1 LSRARAALTSRAG
14 RYDRP
19 VAAAL
24 LAAVLLALLL
34 GVRVTAA
41 GGLSGL
47 VVAGDAF
54 VGPGR
59 PADLAVVHER
69 STGYDGQ
76 FVYRL
81 AVDPF
86 TREETAHGI
95 TLDNPTYRQQRIG
108 LPFTAWALHNATRLP
123 LSAALPLV
131 DALALV
137 AAAWAGAVLAQRLGR
152 SALWGVL
159 VALSPGLVVAVTRD
173 LTEPLA
179 TALLLLGLVAWTGR
193 RPWLAVPAFTAA
205 VLTRETT
212 LAVLAGLGLYE
223 LYRLAR
229 PAPTPDRAGPGRA
242 GAARR
247 AALLLVP
254 LATYVAWQH
263 HLGAVWGEL
272 PLHATDG
279 DVGAPFVQTLKGLFA
294 HDASWADWRTAD
306 ALLAH
311 AWVAERLLLAA
322 LIAATFVALRRSA
335 LPNALKAGWVLAALL
350 ATSATWGRDVG
361 FLRAANEALVLG
373 VLVLLG
379 ARTRAATAALAA
391 TAGLSVFVAA
401 LYGAAL

>member
-1 LSRARAALTSRAG
+1 LSRAGAALTSRAG

-24 LAAVLLALLL
+24 LTALLLALLL
-34 GVRVTAA
+34 GVRLAAA
-41 GGLSGL
+41 GGPSGL
-47 VVAGDAF
+47 VVAGDAY

-81 AVDPF
+81 ALDPF
-86 TREETAHGI
+86 TRTATAHGI

-108 LPFTAWALHNATRLP
+108 LPLTAWALHDVTRLP

-152 SALWGVL
+152 HALWGVL
-159 VALSPGLVVAVTRD
+159 AGLSPGLVVAVTRD

-179 TALLLLGLVAWTGR
+179 TALLLAGLVAWTGR

-223 LYRLAR
+223 VYWAVR
-229 PAPTPDRAGPGRA
+229 TPERAA
-242 GAARR
+242 AARR

-254 LATYVAWQH
+254 LAAYGAWQVR
-263 HLGAVWGEL
+263 LRAVWGET

-279 DVGAPFVQTLKGLFA
+279 DVGLPFVQTAKGLFA
-294 HDASWADWRTAD
+294 HDASWADWRTTD

-322 LIAATFVALRRSA
+322 LIGATFVALRRSA
-335 LPNALKAGWVLAALL
+335 VPNALKAGWLLAALL

-361 FLRAANEALVLG
+361 FLRAANEALVVG

-401 LYGAAL
+401 VYGTAL

>member
-1 LSRARAALTSRAG
+1 VPPASTGSTGSPGARAA

-19 VAAAL
+19 LAAAVLAAL
-24 LAAVLLALLL
+24 LLAALL
-34 GVRVTAA
+34 GARAVAA

-54 VGPGR
+54 VGPGH
-59 PADLAVVHER
+59 PADLAVVHPH

-81 AVDPF
+81 ALDPF
-86 TREETAHGI
+86 THRATANGI

-108 LPFTAWALHNATRLP
+108 LPLAAWAVHQATRLP
-123 LSAALPLV
+123 VSAALPLV

-137 AAAWAGAVLAQRLGR
+137 AAAWAGAALAQRLGR
-152 SALWGVL
+152 PALWGVL
-159 VALSPGLVVAVTRD
+159 VGLSPGLVVAATRD

-179 TALLLLGLVAWTGR
+179 AALLLLGLVAWTGR
-193 RPWLAVPAFTAA
+193 RRFAPLLATLAFTAA
-205 VLTRETT
+205 VLTRETA

-229 PAPTPDRAGPGRA
+229 TPERAA
-242 GAARR
+242 TARR

-254 LATYVAWQH
+254 LTTYVLWQH
-263 HLGAVWGEL
+263 RLQAVWGEL

-279 DVGAPFVQTLKGLFA
+279 DVGGPFAQAAKGLFA
-294 HDASWADWRTAD
+294 HDAAWTDWRTTD
-306 ALLAH
+306 ALVAH

-322 LIAATFVALRRSA
+322 LVLATFWALRRSTV
-335 LPNALKAGWVLAALL
+335 PNAVKAGWVLAALL

-361 FLRAANEALVLG
+361 FLRAANECLVVG
-373 VLVLLG
+373 TLVLLG
-379 ARTRAATAALAA
+379 TRTRAATAALAA
-391 TAGLSVFVAA
+391 TAGLSAFVAA
-401 LYGAAL
+401 LYGVAL

>member
-1 LSRARAALTSRAG
+1 MSRAGAALTSRAG

-24 LAAVLLALLL
+24 LAALLLALLL
-34 GVRVTAA
+34 GVRLVAA
-41 GGLSGL
+41 GGPSGL
-47 VVAGDAF
+47 VVAGDAY
-54 VGPGR
+54 VGAGR

-86 TREETAHGI
+86 TRTATAHGI
-95 TLDNPTYRQQRIG
+95 TLDNPSYRQQRIG
-108 LPFTAWALHNATRLP
+108 LPLTAWALHHVTRLP
-123 LSAALPLV
+123 LSTALPLV

-137 AAAWAGAVLAQRLGR
+137 AAAWAGAVLARRLGR
-152 SALWGVL
+152 HALWGVL
-159 VALSPGLVVAVTRD
+159 AGLSPGLVVAVTRD

-179 TALLLLGLVAWTGR
+179 AALLLAGLVAWTGR

-223 LYRLAR
+223 VYRAVR
-229 PAPTPDRAGPGRA
+229 TPERAA
-242 GAARR
+242 AARR

-254 LATYVAWQH
+254 LAAYGAWQVR
-263 HLGAVWGEL
+263 LRAVWGET

-279 DVGAPFVQTLKGLFA
+279 DVGLPFVQTAKGLFA
-294 HDASWADWRTAD
+294 HDASWADWRTTD

-322 LIAATFVALRRSA
+322 LIGVTFVALRRSTV
-335 LPNALKAGWVLAALL
+335 PNALKAGWVLAALL
-350 ATSATWGRDVG
+350 ATSATWGRDVA
-361 FLRAANEALVLG
+361 FLRAANEALVVG
-373 VLVLLG
+373 VLLLLG

-401 LYGAAL
+401 VYGAAL

>member
-34 GVRVTAA
+34 GVRVAAA

-86 TREETAHGI
+86 TRTETAYGI

-108 LPFTAWALHNATRLP
+108 LPLTAWALHNATRLP

-152 SALWGVL
+152 HALWGVL

-179 TALLLLGLVAWTGR
+179 TALLLVGLVAWTGR

-223 LYRLAR
+223 VYRLVR
-229 PAPTPDRAGPGRA
+229 PAPAARAPDRAGT
-242 GAARR
+242 ARR

-279 DVGAPFVQTLKGLFA
+279 DVGVPFVQTLKGLFA
-294 HDASWADWRTAD
+294 HAASWRDWRTAD

-322 LIAATFVALRRSA
+322 LIAYTFVALRRSA
-335 LPNALKAGWVLAALL
+335 VPNALKAGWVLAALL
-350 ATSATWGRDVG
+350 ATSAAWGRDVG

-373 VLVLLG
+373 TLVLLG
-379 ARTRAATAALAA
+379 LRTRAATAALAA
-391 TAGLSVFVAA
+391 TAGLSMFVAA